1 MMKERTLKLLDNFFE
16 RYPKL
21 DYLKD
26 NLHRAIKLLSDCAL
40 NGNKILVCG
49 NGGSCADSEHLAGE
63 FNKSF
68 LLKRKI
74 DVDLEKKIKQMYPDD
89 YDMFINNLQKGIPTI
104 PLTSMSGF
112 VTAYLNDCE
121 PSMVYAQGVNTF
133 AKPNDI
139 LIAISTSGNSKNV
152 VNACKLANALDVKI
166 ISLTGQTGGK
176 LKDLSTILLNAPS
189 TIVYEIQEYHLPIYH
204 ILCLATESEVFEN

>member
-1 MMKERTLKLLDNFFE
+1 MKERTLILLDNFFA

-21 DYLKD
+21 DFLKE
-26 NLHRAIKLLSDCAL
+26 NINNAIKLLTGCAM

-68 LLKRKI
+68 LLKRRI
-74 DVDLEKKIKQMYPDD
+74 DQKLEDKIKEMYPED
-89 YDMFINNLQKGIPTI
+89 YDMFMNNLQKGIPTI

-112 VTAYLNDCE
+112 MTAYLNDCE

-152 VNACKLANALDVKI
+152 VNACKLARAMGVKI

-176 LKDLSTILLNAPS
+176 LKEFSTVLLNAPS

-204 ILCLATESEVFEN
+204 ILCLATESEIFEN